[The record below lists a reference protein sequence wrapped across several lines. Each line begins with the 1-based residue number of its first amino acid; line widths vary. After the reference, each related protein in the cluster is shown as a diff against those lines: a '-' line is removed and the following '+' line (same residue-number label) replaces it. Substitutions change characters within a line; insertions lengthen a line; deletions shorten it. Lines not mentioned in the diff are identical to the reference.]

1 MGTTLFT
8 LSLVLTATL
17 MLRAATGSGAVDRD
31 EEEEVMMEEVMMEE
45 LERQRTPCACYNPLA
60 GTPGSAVSAPRTMCA
75 RNPRACYVS
84 CNSKCPVMRRQGS
97 LCLSTTACGIHRYT

>member
-1 MGTTLFT
+1 MAPEDKRNNMGTTLFT

-31 EEEEVMMEEVMMEE
+31 EEEEVIMEEVMMAK

-60 GTPGSAVSAPRTMCA
+60 GTPGSAVSAPRTICA
-75 RNPRACYVS
+75 RNPRAC
-84 CNSKCPVMRRQGS
+84 
-97 LCLSTTACGIHRYT
+97 